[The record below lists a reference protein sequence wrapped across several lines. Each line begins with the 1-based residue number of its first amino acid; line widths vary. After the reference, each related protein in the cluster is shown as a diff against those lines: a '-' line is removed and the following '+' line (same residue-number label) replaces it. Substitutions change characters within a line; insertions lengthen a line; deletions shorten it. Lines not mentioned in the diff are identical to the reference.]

1 MGQRYEKN
9 KQNVSENK
17 KTLEQLREDKDTIR
31 NEYTPLRLLDSIQDL
46 LDDEASEAIG
56 EVQNV
61 GEFENQR
68 IDSETEVAN
77 EEKKQIADEI
87 NSEIVKL
94 NSGLEKLR
102 QTNGIEF
109 GKSAVEKSSQEYKKQ
124 IDRFK
129 DLIGELGEQPVES
142 GSLHSGA
149 TEGTANIISDNTSDA
164 PVPFKEGETILVMH
178 SDSNDFLPN
187 RLYPLGSSEYTAMID
202 SLRSSNVEYRPIEK
216 YNGDRTQND
225 IINHLS
231 GGDLTEGSCSSLAL
245 AYAGNKAGYNVLD
258 FRDGDS
264 RAFFSS
270 RSSIHEVASLPNVQS
285 ITLNGT
291 NDFETANQLLNSM
304 QEGKEYYLATGQHA
318 SIVRRNGSS
327 FEYLEL
333 QHPSDGNG
341 WHNLNDYVLSNRFGC
356 RSSHSSAFS
365 NFLIDVDSL
374 SNNHEFLSVLGYIN
388 TAESAQRKGGSGNVR

>member
-124 IDRFK
+124 IEHFK